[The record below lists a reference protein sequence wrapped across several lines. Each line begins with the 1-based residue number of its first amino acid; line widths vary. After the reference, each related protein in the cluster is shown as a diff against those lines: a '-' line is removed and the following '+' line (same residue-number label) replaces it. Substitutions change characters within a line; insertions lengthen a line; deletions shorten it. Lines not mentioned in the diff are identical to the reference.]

1 MDLQMITFVC
11 FISWI
16 DRTTDSWS
24 MRRESVFD
32 LILYVSF
39 LKKERKVR
47 SVISFYVFSFNV
59 KLWHWYLTRNVSFL
73 TSRKLLPI
81 GAQRKDRSA

>member
-39 LKKERKVR
+39 LKKERKSEKR
-47 SVISFYVFSFNV
+47 HF
-59 KLWHWYLTRNVSFL
+59 FL
-73 TSRKLLPI
+73 RLFF
-81 GAQRKDRSA
+81 